1 MIDGKDD
8 KEDYVAMRVRSM
20 MDLSYLCFI
29 CLLLSFSLYNF
40 WKNVQLLLE
49 RLATIQIYI

>member
-20 MDLSYLCFI
+20 MDLSYLCFMFVTKF
-29 CLLLSFSLYNF
+29 LS
-40 WKNVQLLLE
+40 V
-49 RLATIQIYI
+49 